1 MGCVAG
7 IILAAGK
14 SSRMGGEIKLLLDV
28 HGKPMLRHVVE
39 SALHSALDEVIVVLG
54 YEHERILESIDFK
67 GATVVFNPDF
77 LKGQS
82 TSLKAGIAAVGE
94 SCDAALFLLGDL
106 PLVCPGV
113 IDAVV
118 QKYKST
124 HASIVVPVFAGKRG
138 NPVLLARSLFPM
150 VLALEGDI
158 GARPILAAHKD
169 LIETVD
175 IEHDGIHLDVDT
187 WEDYRTVN
195 KVPIC
200 WRVIVTPAKPAP
212 EVSNPGAGV
221 Q

>member
-1 MGCVAG
+1 MGRVAG

-14 SSRMGGEIKLLLDV
+14 SSRMGKMKLLLDV
-28 HGKPMLRHVVE
+28 HGKPMLGHVVE

-54 YEHERILESIDFK
+54 SEHERILESIDFK

-106 PLVCPGV
+106 PLVDSGV
-113 IDAVV
+113 IDAVL
-118 QKYKST
+118 QKHKAT
-124 HASIVVPVFAGKRG
+124 RASIVVPVFAGKRG

-158 GARPILAAHKD
+158 GAREILAAHED

-175 IEHDGIHLDVDT
+175 VEHDGILFDVDT
-187 WEDYRTVN
+187 WEDYLSRF
-195 KVPIC
+195 
-200 WRVIVTPAKPAP
+200 KPRMGERSA
-212 EVSNPGAGV
+212 VKD
-221 Q
+221 

>member
-1 MGCVAG
+1 MGRVAG

-14 SSRMGGEIKLLLDV
+14 SSRMGKMKLLLDIN
-28 HGKPMLRHVVE
+28 GKPMLGHVVE

-54 YEHERILESIDFK
+54 HEHARILESIDFK

-106 PLVCPGV
+106 PLVDSGI
-113 IDAVV
+113 IDAVL
-118 QKYKST
+118 QKHKAT
-124 HASIVVPVFAGKRG
+124 RASIVVPVFAGKRG

-158 GARPILAAHKD
+158 GARPILAAHED

-175 IEHDGIHLDVDT
+175 IGHEGILLDVDS
-187 WEDYRTVN
+187 WEDYLKTF
-195 KVPIC
+195 
-200 WRVIVTPAKPAP
+200 KPL
-212 EVSNPGAGV
+212 NR
-221 Q
+221 

>member
-1 MGCVAG
+1 MGRVAG

-14 SSRMGGEIKLLLDV
+14 SSRMEKIKLLLDI
-28 HGKPMLRHVVE
+28 HGKPMLGRVVE

-54 YEHERILESIDFK
+54 GEHERILESIDFK

-106 PLVCPGV
+106 PLVDSGI
-113 IDAVV
+113 IDAVL
-118 QKYKST
+118 QKHKAT
-124 HASIVVPVFAGKRG
+124 RASIVVPVFAGKRG

-158 GARPILAAHKD
+158 GARSILAAHED

-175 IEHDGIHLDVDT
+175 VGHEGILLDVDT
-187 WEDYRTVN
+187 WEDYLKTFKLLNR
-195 KVPIC
+195 
-200 WRVIVTPAKPAP
+200 
-212 EVSNPGAGV
+212 
-221 Q
+221 

>member
-1 MGCVAG
+1 MGRVAG

-14 SSRMGGEIKLLLDV
+14 SSRMGQMKLLLDV
-28 HGKPMLRHVVE
+28 HGKPMLGHVVE

-54 YEHERILESIDFK
+54 YEHERIQETIDFK

-82 TSLKAGIAAVGE
+82 TSLKAGIVAVGE

-118 QKYKST
+118 QKHKAT
-124 HASIVVPVFAGKRG
+124 HAPIVVPVFAGKRG

-169 LIETVD
+169 IIETVD
-175 IEHDGIHLDVDT
+175 IEHNGIHLDVDT
-187 WEDYRTVN
+187 WEDYLSL
-195 KVPIC
+195 
-200 WRVIVTPAKPAP
+200 AD
-212 EVSNPGAGV
+212 EVKKD
-221 Q
+221 

>member
-1 MGCVAG
+1 MGRVAG

-14 SSRMGGEIKLLLDV
+14 SSRMGKMKLLLDV
-28 HGKPMLRHVVE
+28 HGKPMLGHVVE

-77 LKGQS
+77 HKGQS

-106 PLVCPGV
+106 PLVGPEV
-113 IDAVV
+113 IDAVL
-118 QKYKST
+118 QKHKAT
-124 HASIVVPVFAGKRG
+124 RASIVVPVFGGKRG

-158 GARPILAAHKD
+158 GAREILTAHED

-175 IEHDGIHLDVDT
+175 VEHDGILFDVDT
-187 WEDYRTVN
+187 WEDYLSRF
-195 KVPIC
+195 
-200 WRVIVTPAKPAP
+200 KPRMGERSA
-212 EVSNPGAGV
+212 VKD
-221 Q
+221 